1 MATTNSA
8 TQFDLGH
15 WILRLIA
22 LIIDGIILAIVAAIL
37 FFILVF
43 PLDAFLWPLVV
54 GVLMLLYFLFLDVNY
69 GGTLGKRIVGLKVQ
83 TVNGGRINYSQ
94 SVIRN
99 ISKIY
104 WLLILLDWII
114 GIATPGDKR
123 QKYTDRIAGVVVVQ
137 TSQAFAS
144 VMPPPAP
151 APSTSQ

>member
-43 PLDAFLWPLVV
+43 PLDALLWPLVV

-151 APSTSQ
+151 APSTS

>member
-43 PLDAFLWPLVV
+43 PLDALLWPLVV